1 LAQQPAI
8 NLKREEIRGMFV
20 LGVLAILLALVSQPS
35 LGLLGKLPLEVVA
48 ILYVVMLYWGLYV
61 FFMAIGLSSDILT
74 VGLAQ
79 WAAWIAHSLFQFSV
93 IASLAIG
100 GIALIDAG
108 PFGFK
113 IFLIHPLG
121 LSALSLLWVLYFSGG
136 VPDFIRY
143 LLKKPRQR
151 PTRGQ
156 ILRPVSFIVFSLP
169 LLILT

>member
-8 NLKREEIRGMFV
+8 NLKTEEIRGMFV

-48 ILYVVMLYWGLYV
+48 ILYIVMLYWGLYA
-61 FFMAIGLSSDILT
+61 FFIAIGLSSDILN
-74 VGLAQ
+74 VGLSQ
-79 WAAWIAHSLFQFSV
+79 WAAWIGHSLFQFSV
-93 IASLAIG
+93 IASIAIA

-113 IFLIHPLG
+113 ILLIHPLG
-121 LSALSLLWVLYFSGG
+121 LSVLSVLWGLYFSGG

-143 LLKKPRQR
+143 LIKKPRQR
-151 PTRGQ
+151 PTRVQ
-156 ILRPVSFIVFSLP
+156 VLRPVSFIVFSLP